1 MKTDAILGSFV
12 GLFLVL
18 LAAFW
23 WVAGL
28 EQLKLLLLFNNYEI
42 IAGFICILVY
52 ISARFLNVSVTPRF
66 SFLAIFSALT
76 VFLNPVVINYVQWHL
91 HSHFAVGI
99 GSEELRSF
107 TAGLLSFV
115 CGIVA
120 LIRILRSH
128 RSLRGLPF
136 AIVGIIGG
144 AIWAVFWAQLYI
156 RFVSA
161 MSHW

>member
-1 MKTDAILGSFV
+1 MKTDAILGSLV

-18 LAAFW
+18 LAALW

-28 EQLKLLLLFNNYEI
+28 EQLKLFLLFNNYELC
-42 IAGFICILVY
+42 AAFISILVY
-52 ISARFLNVSVTPRF
+52 IGVRFLNVSVTPRF
-66 SFLAIFSALT
+66 SFLAIFAALN

-91 HSHFAVGI
+91 HSRFAVGI

-107 TAGLLSFV
+107 SAGMLSFI

-120 LIRILRSH
+120 LIRILRSR

-144 AIWAVFWAQLYI
+144 AVWAVFWAQLYV
-156 RFVSA
+156 RFVSGMA
-161 MSHW
+161 RW